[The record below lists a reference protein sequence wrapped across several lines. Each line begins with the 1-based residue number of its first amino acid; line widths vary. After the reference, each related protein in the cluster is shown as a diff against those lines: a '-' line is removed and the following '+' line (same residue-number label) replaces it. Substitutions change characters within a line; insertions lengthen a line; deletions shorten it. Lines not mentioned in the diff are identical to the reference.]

1 MKQIMYHVIGVKKD
15 NSHVYLGA
23 YKLLENAIARSKL
36 EAADW
41 RADKL
46 KYIYVQS
53 LPSERIGEFWV
64 ASKVVSPMSENS
76 IDYQIDI
83 ETGEEEWKMKS
94 I

>member
-1 MKQIMYHVIGVKKD
+1 MYHVIGVMKD

-23 YKLLENAIARSKL
+23 YKLLDNAIARSKL

-41 RADKL
+41 KAEEL

-53 LPSERIGEFWV
+53 LPSIRLGAVWV
-64 ASKVVSPMSENS
+64 PAKGASQMSENS

-83 ETGEEEWKMKS
+83 ETGEEE
-94 I
+94 

>member
-1 MKQIMYHVIGVKKD
+1 MKQIMYHVIGVMKD

-41 RADKL
+41 KAEEL

-53 LPSERIGEFWV
+53 LPSRRLGAVWV
-64 ASKVVSPMSENS
+64 PAKGASQMSENS

-83 ETGEEEWKMKS
+83 ETGEEE
-94 I
+94 